1 MRKRGKLA
9 YVREILKTYPE
20 IMKKPEAERTVKEQR
35 RLDIVNQALET
46 VQHMTDSSAR
56 RKIIELVYFQNAY
69 TLYGAALQIPVG
81 ERTAQRWNAELMD
94 LIAEMMD
101 LP

>member
-1 MRKRGKLA
+1 M
-9 YVREILKTYPE
+9 REILKNYPE
-20 IMKKPEAERTVKEQR
+20 IMEKPVTERTHNEQR
-35 RLDIVNQALET
+35 RVEIVNRALDT
-46 VQHMTDSSAR
+46 VRHMTNAGNRQKVID
-56 RKIIELVYFQNAY
+56 LVYFQQTY

-94 LIAEMMD
+94 TISEIMN

>member
-9 YVREILKTYPE
+9 YVREILKSYPE
-20 IMKKPEAERTVKEQR
+20 IIEKPAEERTVNEQR
-35 RLDIVNQALET
+35 RAEIVNRALEA
-46 VQHMTDSSAR
+46 VQRMSDSRAR

-81 ERTAQRWNAELMD
+81 ERTAQRWNAELMN
-94 LIAEMMD
+94 LIAELMD